1 MAPNPASTAEGPWL
15 TYSLLTVSMWGLYG
29 ILLHNGQSGMNDK
42 ANGLFKAFLFVGV
55 AYFLVAIIAPFLLLV
70 LRGANWKYPLDGVS
84 WSIIAGVAGAIGAF
98 GVLLAFAAGGKPP
111 VVMSIVFAGAPVLNA
126 IVAIALHPPAGGV
139 GTIKPQFWFGIL
151 LAALGGFMVTKY
163 KPGPAGPAP
172 ARQVAA
178 APAGEP
184 AATAP
189 AGQAH

>member
-1 MAPNPASTAEGPWL
+1 MAPNPASSAEGPWL

-29 ILLHNGQSGMNDK
+29 ILLHNGQTGMNDK

-70 LRGANWKYPLDGVS
+70 LRGANWKYPMDGVS

-111 VVMSIVFAGAPVLNA
+111 VVMSIVFAGAPVINA
-126 IVAIALHPPAGGV
+126 VIAIALHPPAEGV
-139 GTIKPQFWFGIL
+139 GSIKPAFWLGIL
-151 LAALGGFMVTKY
+151 LAAVGGFMVTKF
-163 KPGPAGPAP
+163 KPGPT
-172 ARQVAA
+172 AA
-178 APAGEP
+178 APAKQV
-184 AATAP
+184 ATTP

>member
-1 MAPNPASTAEGPWL
+1 MAPTPASTEGPWL

-29 ILLHNGQSGMNDK
+29 ILLHNGQTGMNDK

-70 LRGANWKYPLDGVS
+70 LRGANWKYPIDGVS

-98 GVLLAFAAGGKPP
+98 GVLLAFAAGGRPP
-111 VVMSIVFAGAPVLNA
+111 VVMSIVFAGAPVINA
-126 IVAIALHPPAGGV
+126 VIAIALHPPAGGV
-139 GTIKPQFWFGIL
+139 GTIRPQFWLGIL

-163 KPGPAGPAP
+163 KPAPSGPAP
-172 ARQVAA
+172 AKQVAA
-178 APAGEP
+178 APSGE
-184 AATAP
+184 P

>member
-1 MAPNPASTAEGPWL
+1 MAPNPASSEGPWL

-29 ILLHNGQSGMNDK
+29 ILLHNGQTGMNDK

-70 LRGANWKYPLDGVS
+70 LRGANWKYPIDGVS

-126 IVAIALHPPAGGV
+126 VVAIALHPPAGGV
-139 GTIKPQFWFGIL
+139 GTIKPQFWLGIC

-163 KPGPAGPAP
+163 KPAP
-172 ARQVAA
+172 SAAAHAKPVAT

-184 AATAP
+184 AATTP

>member
-1 MAPNPASTAEGPWL
+1 MAPNPATSEGPWL

-29 ILLHNGQSGMNDK
+29 ILLHNGQTGMNDK

-70 LRGANWKYPLDGVS
+70 LRGANWKYPIDGVS

-111 VVMSIVFAGAPVLNA
+111 VVMSIVFAGAPVLKA
-126 IVAIALHPPAGGV
+126 VVAIALHPPAGGV
-139 GTIKPQFWFGIL
+139 GTIKPQFWLGIA

-163 KPGPAGPAP
+163 KPAP
-172 ARQVAA
+172 SAPHAKPIAA
-178 APAGEP
+178 APAAQP
-184 AATAP
+184 AGTAP